1 MVAGTAWL
9 LVLAHDP
16 TASRLGAGNRPV
28 LRLEAFGSASAA
40 LTVVAAGAGA
50 LLVLRA
56 TRSPMAPTPCALD
69 RWAVTATVLAVLA
82 CATTAGVL
90 ADLLRTLRDLTPGT
104 LTGPG
109 VLVATACSVVGVAA
123 ALPALDR
130 ARRVL
135 TPARPAGRYLGTR

>member
-1 MVAGTAWL
+1 M
-9 LVLAHDP
+9 
-16 TASRLGAGNRPV
+16 
-28 LRLEAFGSASAA
+28 LRLEEFGSASAA
-40 LTVVAAGAGA
+40 LTLAAAGA
-50 LLVLRA
+50 LLVLGA

-90 ADLLRTLRDLTPGT
+90 ADLLRTLRDLTPGA

-109 VLVATACSVVGVAA
+109 VQVATACSVVGVAA

-135 TPARPAGRYLGTR
+135 TPARPAGRYIGTR